1 MRDMILYVPSF
12 TGLVAHLDEHHPDM
26 LIRNDSGE
34 VQQPPIITGF
44 ARTPARVN
52 GDKVMVYARF
62 REHEVEEWR
71 GMEGVDILGE
81 AEYVGRG
88 TTAAVY
94 DAAFS
99 DPEAKAKYDSVYD
112 YTPYEVTDE
121 ASGETYTVTPPQW
134 FGAMAGG

>member
-1 MRDMILYVPSF
+1 MKDMILYVPSF
-12 TGLVAHLDEHHPDM
+12 TTLVAHLDEHHPDM
-26 LIRNDSGE
+26 LIRTESGA
-34 VQQPPIITGF
+34 VQQPPVITGF

-62 REHEVEEWR
+62 RDHEVDEWY
-71 GMEGVDILGE
+71 GMEGVEILGE
-81 AEYVGRG
+81 ADYIGRG

-94 DAAFS
+94 DQVFS
-99 DPEAKAKYDSVYD
+99 NPEALAKYDSVYD

-121 ASGETYTVTPPQW
+121 YTGETYTVNPPKW